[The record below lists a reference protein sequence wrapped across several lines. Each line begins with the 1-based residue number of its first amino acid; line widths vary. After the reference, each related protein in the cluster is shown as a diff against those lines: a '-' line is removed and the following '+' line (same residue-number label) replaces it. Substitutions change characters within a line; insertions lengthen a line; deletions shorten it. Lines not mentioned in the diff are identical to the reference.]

1 MISCVEGHEGVVKLV
16 LDRED
21 TDIRL
26 KDKDGKTAY
35 DYCSTWI
42 REDVKQRLLV

>member
-26 KDKDGKTAY
+26 KDKDG
-35 DYCSTWI
+35 
-42 REDVKQRLLV
+42 RLHTIIVRHGLGKM